1 MINLL
6 FETTFESPIG
16 NLGLLADESQLIEL
30 SLHGITGLSE
40 RGKPNKERFR
50 LELNELDFYF
60 KRKLKSFTIAF
71 SIEASP
77 FQDKVYKCLRSITY
91 GETLSYLQVAK
102 KIGHSKAYR
111 AVGTACG
118 KNPLPLIIPCHRVV
132 AFSGIG
138 GFGGGIKNKRFLLDL
153 ESN

>member
-1 MINLL
+1 MLY
-6 FETTFESPIG
+6 ETTFKSPIG

-30 SLHGITGLSE
+30 SLHGMTGLSE
-40 RGKPNKERFR
+40 RGKPNKARFK
-50 LELNELDFYF
+50 LELKELDFYF
-60 KRKLKSFTIAF
+60 KKKLKSFTIEF
-71 SIEASP
+71 SIQASP
-77 FQDKVYKCLRSITY
+77 FQEKVYKCMRSITY

-102 KIGHSKAYR
+102 KIGHSKACR

-132 AFSGIG
+132 ASSSIG
-138 GFGGGIKNKRFLLDL
+138 GFGGGIKHKRFLLNL